1 MIFGSLRICSPVAV
15 VCWSLHFVKNSMWW
29 FVFVRMICF
38 WCNLRCVVLGSV
50 GVASPRSSVCTA
62 GITRSVCGVATFVG
76 GGKSFS
82 SSCSAVRWRV
92 SVLLDGAGRISNVL
106 AKIDGEVSVG
116 SNWLLSTVVVLVM
129 AGGVFFGA

>member
-1 MIFGSLRICSPVAV
+1 MLSSCCCESVISLSSCVFVSSRCCIDSNISFDSVSLRIVSQILTV
-15 VCWSLHFVKNSMWW
+15 W
-29 FVFVRMICF
+29 
-38 WCNLRCVVLGSV
+38 
-50 GVASPRSSVCTA
+50 TA

-116 SNWLLSTVVVLVM
+116 GGWMLSTVDVLVM

>member
-1 MIFGSLRICSPVAV
+1 MLGSLRICSPVGV
-15 VCWSLHFVKNSMWW
+15 VCWSLHLVKNSMWW
-29 FVFVRMICF
+29 FVFVRMIFF
-38 WCNLRCVVLGSV
+38 WCSFRCMVLGSV
-50 GVASPRSSVCTA
+50 GVASPRSSVWTA

-116 SNWLLSTVVVLVM
+116 SNWLLSTVDVLVM